1 MKDCLAI
8 DTQFELIISTGA
20 ITKKDYMSACSAGG
34 GTLTIKLAVSI
45 DVGHGGWAYIISPAY
60 FSFFYAV
67 VKGILL
73 HVFSYSFT
81 VYLLEV

>member
-20 ITKKDYMSACSAGG
+20 ITKEDYMSACSAGG

-45 DVGHGGWAYIISPAY
+45 DVGHGGGGAGS
-60 FSFFYAV
+60 
-67 VKGILL
+67 
-73 HVFSYSFT
+73 T
-81 VYLLEV
+81 